1 MFEENL
7 KIWVDE
13 IKNQGRAEGIAIG
26 EQRVRSISER
36 LISSGKF
43 TAQEAAEFTGWNA
56 NNAAYGLQ

>member
-1 MFEENL
+1 MAELTFVE
-7 KIWVDE
+7 KYFKDE
-13 IKNQGRAEGIAIG
+13 GRVEGIALG
-26 EQRVRSISER
+26 EQRAQRSIYER